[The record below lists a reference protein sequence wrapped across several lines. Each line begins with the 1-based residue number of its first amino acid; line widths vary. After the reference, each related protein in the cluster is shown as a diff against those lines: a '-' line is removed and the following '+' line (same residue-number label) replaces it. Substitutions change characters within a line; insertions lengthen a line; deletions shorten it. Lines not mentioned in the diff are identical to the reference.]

1 MVKHIV
7 KACDINTER
16 FLDYIWQF
24 FNIMYERVN
33 GVCIWHGFISWVLL
47 LFAIALKEPIYNAS
61 FHSQGC
67 FNSIYVCYNEI
78 NINSTR
84 THSGSLIHIRELL
97 YWKLLRRI
105 SLVDM
110 FTYAKTGFVN
120 SEVNEIMSLN
130 RWPCK

>member
-16 FLDYIWQF
+16 CLDYIWQF

-61 FHSQGC
+61 FHFQSC
-67 FNSIYVCYNEI
+67 FNSIYVCVNEI

-84 THSGSLIHIRELL
+84 THSGSLVHIRELL
-97 YWKLLRRI
+97 CWKLLRRI

-110 FTYAKTGFVN
+110 FSYAKTGFVN